1 MCHWSP
7 IGEDGCPLSKW
18 PIGLVQAKI
27 RFYVHCNRTHVA
39 HKIPH
44 QDDHICKKWW
54 NIKVQPCSVVCRTFG
69 HFNPKVR
76 GMIRYFFETR
86 EKWIYIKLIYAFF
99 AVDYANSLMTTLL
112 GFFFDR
118 NYFFRQS
125 DIFFEKQRNNIILRN
140 FWKIREINLQMIHHY
155 IRKTKVKFK
164 FHSYQTF
171 WNLRMSLFS
180 QIY

>member
-54 NIKVQPCSVVCRTFG
+54 NIKVRPCSVVCRTFG
-69 HFNPKVR
+69 YFNPKVR

-99 AVDYANSLMTTLL
+99 VVDYANSLMTTLL
-112 GFFFDR
+112 GFLFYR

-125 DIFFEKQRNNIILRN
+125 GFNQYISVTQSFFSNCNEKYLEM
-140 FWKIREINLQMIHHY
+140 REILFNL
-155 IRKTKVKFK
+155 FA
-164 FHSYQTF
+164 
-171 WNLRMSLFS
+171 
-180 QIY
+180 